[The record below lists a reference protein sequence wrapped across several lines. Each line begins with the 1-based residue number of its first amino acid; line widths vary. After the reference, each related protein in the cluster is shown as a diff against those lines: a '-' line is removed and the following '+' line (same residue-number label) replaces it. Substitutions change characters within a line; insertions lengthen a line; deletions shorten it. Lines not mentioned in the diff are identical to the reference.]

1 MENNNMN
8 EQQTNWQQAL
18 NEFSDQPQQPVSQ
31 AQPQQFAQQAQPQQY
46 AQQGQPQ
53 QYAQQAQP
61 QQYAQQAQPQQYA
74 QQGQPQQYAQQAQPQ
89 QYAQQAQPQQ
99 YAQQGQPQQYAQQ
112 AQPQQYAQQ
121 AQPQQYAQQ
130 GQPQQYAQPQFNQY
144 AQQGQPQQYAQQAQ
158 PQFNQQAQ
166 FAQADGQYMQQG
178 MPAYDAGS
186 FAVVPPKKK
195 NSALKIILIVLAAVI
210 VVGGIPLALYFA
222 GVFGKSGGG
231 YETIEKNYFAAA
243 EKKADEIFG
252 GAKNIKTG
260 IEQTF
265 TITASKDVLGINADV
280 APTVIKATSYAD
292 TSAEKGSGTA
302 SLGAG
307 SDEYL
312 TVKYWMSGD
321 KLYFTVPDLTD
332 KYMVMD
338 VKELASSMKDISSGK
353 SDISSI
359 LTLSDATE
367 EMPSSSS
374 GYEDILNNIDEE
386 TINKV
391 IDIISDAYFKNFTAT
406 ENKSDSLKVS
416 DGTVNCTSY
425 TIDFTAEN
433 IIAFCKDVLDAVE
446 KESKIMDVLS
456 QFGIDNASFQYLKTL
471 VDDATKG
478 ASEDELKS
486 VMATMIVYVKDNN
499 IIGRKITISGEIEIL
514 LVTYSD
520 NAQFDY
526 SLTATIS
533 GDTLYAGA
541 KGTVNGNNY
550 TGTGSVTFNGEAA
563 ITADYSFD
571 ATNGNGTY
579 NLKVTTDDN
588 ESFEVRLNVAM
599 DGNNGTFDIAV
610 ASNGTEV
617 LSIKADSKEI
627 AYVDEA
633 LPEVN
638 DSNTVDINDS
648 AALEQFSTE
657 ISANIPQLITKIQNV
672 KTPDIVCY
680 AFSEMI
686 AAGGSF

>member
-31 AQPQQFAQQAQPQQY
+31 AQPQQFAQQ
-46 AQQGQPQ
+46 GQPQ
-53 QYAQQAQP
+53 QYTQQAQP
-61 QQYAQQAQPQQYA
+61 QFNQYTQQAQPQFNQYAQQAQPQQYA
-74 QQGQPQQYAQQAQPQ
+74 QQGQPQ
-89 QYAQQAQPQQ
+89 
-99 YAQQGQPQQYAQQ
+99 
-112 AQPQQYAQQ
+112 
-121 AQPQQYAQQ
+121 
-130 GQPQQYAQPQFNQY
+130 FNQY
-144 AQQGQPQQYAQQAQ
+144 AQQGHPQQYA
-158 PQFNQQAQ
+158 QQAQ
-166 FAQADGQYMQQG
+166 FAQADGQFTQQVQPG

-195 NSALKIILIVLAAVI
+195 NSALTIILIVLAAVI

-265 TITASKDVLGINADV
+265 TISASKDVLGINADV

-292 TSAEKGSGTA
+292 ASAEKGSGTA
-302 SLGAG
+302 SLSAG

-321 KLYFTVPDLTD
+321 KLYFTVPDLTE
-332 KYMVMD
+332 KYIVMD

-353 SDISSI
+353 SDISNI

-374 GYEDILNNIDEE
+374 GYEDILKNIDEE

-425 TIDFTAEN
+425 TIDFTAEKVV
-433 IIAFCKDVLDAVE
+433 AFCKDVLDAVE
-446 KESKIMDVLS
+446 KESKIMDILS
-456 QFGIDNASFQYLKTL
+456 QLGINNASFQYLKTL
-471 VDDATKG
+471 VDDATKD

-520 NAQFDY
+520 NTQFDY
-526 SLTATIS
+526 SLTASIS

-550 TGTGSVTFNGEAA
+550 TGTGSVTFNGETA

-610 ASNGTEV
+610 ASNGAEV
-617 LSIKADSKEI
+617 ISIKADSKEI

-633 LPEVN
+633 IPEVN

-680 AFSEMI
+680 AFSEII

>member
-8 EQQTNWQQAL
+8 EQQPNWQQAL
-18 NEFSDQPQQPVSQ
+18 NEFSDQPQQPQ
-31 AQPQQFAQQAQPQQY
+31 QPQQFAQQDQPQFNQY

-53 QYAQQAQP
+53 FNQQAQPQFNQQAQP
-61 QQYAQQAQPQQYA
+61 QQYAQQAQPQFN
-74 QQGQPQQYAQQAQPQ
+74 QQGQPQL
-89 QYAQQAQPQQ
+89 
-99 YAQQGQPQQYAQQ
+99 
-112 AQPQQYAQQ
+112 
-121 AQPQQYAQQ
+121 
-130 GQPQQYAQPQFNQY
+130 NQY
-144 AQQGQPQQYAQQAQ
+144 A
-158 PQFNQQAQ
+158 QQAQ

-186 FAVVPPKKK
+186 FAVIPPKKK
-195 NSALKIILIVLAAVI
+195 SSALKIILIVLAAVI

-231 YETIEKNYFAAA
+231 YETLEKNYFAAA

-265 TITASKDVLGINADV
+265 TISASKDVLGINADV

-302 SLGAG
+302 SFGAG

-321 KLYFTVPDLTD
+321 KLYFTVPDLTE
-332 KYMVMD
+332 KYIVMD
-338 VKELASSMKDISSGK
+338 VEELASSMKDVSSGK
-353 SDISSI
+353 SDFGNI

-374 GYEDILNNIDEE
+374 GYEDILKSIDEE
-386 TINKV
+386 TINKA
-391 IDIISDAYFKNFTAT
+391 IEIITDAYFKNFTAT

-416 DGTVNCTSY
+416 DGTVNCMSY

-433 IIAFCKDVLDAVE
+433 VVAFCKDVLDAVE

-456 QFGIDNASFQYLKTL
+456 QLGIDNASFQYIKTL
-471 VDDATKG
+471 VGDAAKDAT
-478 ASEDELKS
+478 EEELKS

-520 NAQFDY
+520 NKQFDY
-526 SLTATIS
+526 SLTASIS

-550 TGTGSVTFNGEAA
+550 TGTGSVTINGEAA

-588 ESFEVRLNVAM
+588 KNFEVKLNVAM

-610 ASNGTEV
+610 ASNGAEM

-627 AYVDEA
+627 DYVDEA

>member
-8 EQQTNWQQAL
+8 EQQPNWHQAL
-18 NEFSDQPQQPVSQ
+18 NEFSDQPQQP
-31 AQPQQFAQQAQPQQY
+31 QQF
-46 AQQGQPQ
+46 
-53 QYAQQAQP
+53 AQQAQP

-74 QQGQPQQYAQQAQPQ
+74 QQVQPQQFAQQG
-89 QYAQQAQPQQ
+89 QPQQ

-112 AQPQQYAQQ
+112 GQPQFNQYAQQ
-121 AQPQQYAQQ
+121 AQPQQ
-130 GQPQQYAQPQFNQY
+130 F

-158 PQFNQQAQ
+158 
-166 FAQADGQYMQQG
+166 FAQADGQFTQQVQPG

-195 NSALKIILIVLAAVI
+195 NSALMIILIVLAAVI

-265 TITASKDVLGINADV
+265 TISASKDVLGINADV

-292 TSAEKGSGTA
+292 ASAEKGSGTA
-302 SLGAG
+302 SLSAG

-321 KLYFTVPDLTD
+321 KLYFTVPDLTE
-332 KYMVMD
+332 KYIVMD

-353 SDISSI
+353 SDIGNI
-359 LTLSDATE
+359 LTLSDATD

-374 GYEDILNNIDEE
+374 GYEDILKNIDEE

-425 TIDFTAEN
+425 TIDFTAEKVV
-433 IIAFCKDVLDAVE
+433 AFCKDVLDAVE
-446 KESKIMDVLS
+446 KESKIMDILS
-456 QFGIDNASFQYLKTL
+456 QLGINNASFQYLKTL
-471 VDDATKG
+471 VDDATKD

-520 NAQFDY
+520 NTQFDY
-526 SLTATIS
+526 SLTASIS

-550 TGTGSVTFNGEAA
+550 TGTGSVTFNGETA

-610 ASNGTEV
+610 ASNGAEV
-617 LSIKADSKEI
+617 LSIKAESKEI
-627 AYVDEA
+627 AYADEA
-633 LPEVN
+633 IPEVN

-680 AFSEMI
+680 AFSEII

>member
-31 AQPQQFAQQAQPQQY
+31 AQPQQY
-46 AQQGQPQ
+46 TQQGQPQ
-53 QYAQQAQP
+53 QYTQQ
-61 QQYAQQAQPQQYA
+61 
-74 QQGQPQQYAQQAQPQ
+74 
-89 QYAQQAQPQQ
+89 
-99 YAQQGQPQQYAQQ
+99 
-112 AQPQQYAQQ
+112 
-121 AQPQQYAQQ
+121 
-130 GQPQQYAQPQFNQY
+130 AQPQFNQY
-144 AQQGQPQQYAQQAQ
+144 AQQGQPQQYAQQGQ
-158 PQFNQQAQ
+158 PQFNQYAQQAQPQQYTQQAQPQQFAQQGQPQFNQYAQQGQPPQYTQQAQ
-166 FAQADGQYMQQG
+166 FAQADGQFTQQVQPG

-195 NSALKIILIVLAAVI
+195 NSALMIILIVLAAVI

-265 TITASKDVLGINADV
+265 TISASKDVLGINADV

-292 TSAEKGSGTA
+292 ASAEKGSGTA
-302 SLGAG
+302 SLSAG

-321 KLYFTVPDLTD
+321 KLYFTVPDLTE
-332 KYMVMD
+332 KYIVMD

-353 SDISSI
+353 SDIGNI
-359 LTLSDATE
+359 LTLSDATD

-374 GYEDILNNIDEE
+374 EYEDILKNIDEE

-416 DGTVNCTSY
+416 DSTVNCTSY
-425 TIDFTAEN
+425 TIDFTAEKVV
-433 IIAFCKDVLDAVE
+433 AFCKDVLDAVE
-446 KESKIMDVLS
+446 KESKIMDILS
-456 QFGIDNASFQYLKTL
+456 QLGIDNASFQYLKTL
-471 VDDATKG
+471 VDDATKD
-478 ASEDELKS
+478 APEDELKS

-520 NAQFDY
+520 NTQFDY
-526 SLTATIS
+526 SLTASIS

-550 TGTGSVTFNGEAA
+550 TGTGSVTFNGETA
-563 ITADYSFD
+563 IAADYSFD

-610 ASNGTEV
+610 ASNGAEV
-617 LSIKADSKEI
+617 LSIKAESKEI

-633 LPEVN
+633 IPEVN

-680 AFSEMI
+680 AFSEII

>member
-31 AQPQQFAQQAQPQQY
+31 AQPQQFAQQGQPQQYTQQAQPQQYAQQAQPQQFAQQGQPQQY

-53 QYAQQAQP
+53 QYAQQ
-61 QQYAQQAQPQQYA
+61 
-74 QQGQPQQYAQQAQPQ
+74 G
-89 QYAQQAQPQQ
+89 
-99 YAQQGQPQQYAQQ
+99 
-112 AQPQQYAQQ
+112 
-121 AQPQQYAQQ
+121 
-130 GQPQQYAQPQFNQY
+130 QPQFNQY
-144 AQQGQPQQYAQQAQ
+144 AQQGHPQQYA
-158 PQFNQQAQ
+158 QQAQ
-166 FAQADGQYMQQG
+166 FAQADGQFTQQVQPG

-195 NSALKIILIVLAAVI
+195 NSALTIILIVLAAVI

-265 TITASKDVLGINADV
+265 TISASKDVLGINADV

-292 TSAEKGSGTA
+292 ASAEKGSGTA
-302 SLGAG
+302 SLSAG

-321 KLYFTVPDLTD
+321 KLYFTVPDLTE
-332 KYMVMD
+332 KYIVMD

-353 SDISSI
+353 SDISNI

-374 GYEDILNNIDEE
+374 GYEDILKNIDEE

-425 TIDFTAEN
+425 TIDFTAEKVV
-433 IIAFCKDVLDAVE
+433 AFCKDVLDAVE
-446 KESKIMDVLS
+446 KESKIMDILS
-456 QFGIDNASFQYLKTL
+456 QLGINNASFQYLKTL
-471 VDDATKG
+471 VDDATKD

-520 NAQFDY
+520 NTQFDY
-526 SLTATIS
+526 SLTASIS

-550 TGTGSVTFNGEAA
+550 TGTGSVTFNGETA

-610 ASNGTEV
+610 ASNGAEV
-617 LSIKADSKEI
+617 ISIKADSKEI

-633 LPEVN
+633 IPEVN

-680 AFSEMI
+680 AFSEII

>member
-53 QYAQQAQP
+53 QFAQQG
-61 QQYAQQAQPQQYA
+61 QPQQYA
-74 QQGQPQQYAQQAQPQ
+74 QQGQPQQFAQQ
-89 QYAQQAQPQQ
+89 
-99 YAQQGQPQQYAQQ
+99 
-112 AQPQQYAQQ
+112 
-121 AQPQQYAQQ
+121 
-130 GQPQQYAQPQFNQY
+130 AQPQFNQY
-144 AQQGQPQQYAQQAQ
+144 AQQGQPQQFAQQAQ
-158 PQFNQQAQ
+158 PQFNQYAQQGQPQQFAQQAQ

-186 FAVVPPKKK
+186 FAVVPPKK

-265 TITASKDVLGINADV
+265 TISASKDVLGINADV

-292 TSAEKGSGTA
+292 ASAEKGSGTA
-302 SLGAG
+302 SLSAG

-321 KLYFTVPDLTD
+321 KLYFTVPDLTE
-332 KYMVMD
+332 KYIVMD

-353 SDISSI
+353 SDIGNI

-374 GYEDILNNIDEE
+374 GYEDILKNIDEE

-425 TIDFTAEN
+425 TIDFTAEKVV
-433 IIAFCKDVLDAVE
+433 AFCKDVLDAVE
-446 KESKIMDVLS
+446 KESKIMDILS
-456 QFGIDNASFQYLKTL
+456 QLGINNASFQYLKTL
-471 VDDATKG
+471 VDDATKD

-520 NAQFDY
+520 NTQFDY
-526 SLTATIS
+526 SLTASIS

-588 ESFEVRLNVAM
+588 ESFEVKLNVAM
-599 DGNNGTFDIAV
+599 DGNNGTFDITI
-610 ASNGTEV
+610 ASNGAEM

-633 LPEVN
+633 IPEVN

-680 AFSEMI
+680 AFSEII

>member
-18 NEFSDQPQQPVSQ
+18 NEFSDQPQQP
-31 AQPQQFAQQAQPQQY
+31 QQYAQQAQPQFN
-46 AQQGQPQ
+46 
-53 QYAQQAQP
+53 QQAQP
-61 QQYAQQAQPQQYA
+61 QQYAQQAQPQQFA
-74 QQGQPQQYAQQAQPQ
+74 QQG
-89 QYAQQAQPQQ
+89 
-99 YAQQGQPQQYAQQ
+99 
-112 AQPQQYAQQ
+112 
-121 AQPQQYAQQ
+121 
-130 GQPQQYAQPQFNQY
+130 QPQFNQY
-144 AQQGQPQQYAQQAQ
+144 AQQGQPQFNQYAQQGQPQFNQYAQQAQ
-158 PQFNQQAQ
+158 SQFNQQAQ

-195 NSALKIILIVLAAVI
+195 SSALKIILIVLAAVI

-231 YETIEKNYFAAA
+231 YETLEKNYFAAA

-265 TITASKDVLGINADV
+265 TVSVSKDVLGINADV

-292 TSAEKGSGTA
+292 ASAEKGLGTA
-302 SLGAG
+302 SLVAG

-321 KLYFTVPDLTD
+321 KLYFTVPDLTE
-332 KYMVMD
+332 KYIVMD
-338 VKELASSMKDISSGK
+338 VNELASSMKDISSGK
-353 SDISSI
+353 SDIGNI
-359 LTLSDATE
+359 LTLSDATD

-374 GYEDILNNIDEE
+374 GYEDILKNIDEE
-386 TINKV
+386 TINKA
-391 IDIISDAYFKNFTAT
+391 IEIITDAYFKNFTAT

-456 QFGIDNASFQYLKTL
+456 QLGINNASFQYLKTL
-471 VDDATKG
+471 VDDATKD
-478 ASEDELKS
+478 ATEDELKS
-486 VMATMIVYVKDNN
+486 VMATMIVYAKDNN

-526 SLTATIS
+526 SLTASIS

-588 ESFEVRLNVAM
+588 ESFEVKLNVAM

-633 LPEVN
+633 LPKVN

-680 AFSEMI
+680 AFAEMI

>member
-18 NEFSDQPQQPVSQ
+18 NEFSDQPQQP
-31 AQPQQFAQQAQPQQY
+31 QQF
-46 AQQGQPQ
+46 
-53 QYAQQAQP
+53 AQQAQP
-61 QQYAQQAQPQQYA
+61 QQYAQQAQPQFN
-74 QQGQPQQYAQQAQPQ
+74 QQAQPQ
-89 QYAQQAQPQQ
+89 QYAQQAQPQFN
-99 YAQQGQPQQYAQQ
+99 
-112 AQPQQYAQQ
+112 QQ

-130 GQPQQYAQPQFNQY
+130 GQPQFNQYAQQAQPQFNQQ
-144 AQQGQPQQYAQQAQ
+144 AQPQQYAQQGQ

-195 NSALKIILIVLAAVI
+195 SSALKIILIVLAAVI

-231 YETIEKNYFAAA
+231 YETLEKNYFAAA

-252 GAKNIKTG
+252 GAKNLKTG

-265 TITASKDVLGINADV
+265 TISASKDVLGINADV

-321 KLYFTVPDLTD
+321 KLYFTVPDLTE
-332 KYMVMD
+332 KYIVMD
-338 VKELASSMKDISSGK
+338 VNELASSMKDISSGK
-353 SDISSI
+353 SDIGNI

-374 GYEDILNNIDEE
+374 GYEDILKNIDEE
-386 TINKV
+386 TINKA
-391 IDIISDAYFKNFTAT
+391 IEIITDAYFKNFTAT

-471 VDDATKG
+471 VDDATKD
-478 ASEDELKS
+478 ATEDELKS
-486 VMATMIVYVKDNN
+486 VMATMIVYAKDNN

-526 SLTATIS
+526 SLTASIS

-550 TGTGSVTFNGEAA
+550 TGTGSVTFNGETAV
-563 ITADYSFD
+563 TADYSFD

-588 ESFEVRLNVAM
+588 ENFEVKVNVAM

>member
-18 NEFSDQPQQPVSQ
+18 NEFSDQPQQP
-31 AQPQQFAQQAQPQQY
+31 QQYAQQAQPQFN
-46 AQQGQPQ
+46 
-53 QYAQQAQP
+53 QQAQP
-61 QQYAQQAQPQQYA
+61 QQYAQQAQPQQFA
-74 QQGQPQQYAQQAQPQ
+74 QQG
-89 QYAQQAQPQQ
+89 
-99 YAQQGQPQQYAQQ
+99 
-112 AQPQQYAQQ
+112 
-121 AQPQQYAQQ
+121 
-130 GQPQQYAQPQFNQY
+130 QPQFNQY
-144 AQQGQPQQYAQQAQ
+144 AQQGQPQFNQYAQQGQPQFNQYAQQAQ
-158 PQFNQQAQ
+158 SQFNQQAQ

-195 NSALKIILIVLAAVI
+195 SSALKIILIVLAAVI

-231 YETIEKNYFAAA
+231 YETLEKNYFAAA

-265 TITASKDVLGINADV
+265 TISASKDVLGINADV

-321 KLYFTVPDLTD
+321 KLYFTVPDLTE
-332 KYMVMD
+332 KYIVMD
-338 VKELASSMKDISSGK
+338 VNELASSMKDISSGR
-353 SDISSI
+353 SDIGNI

-374 GYEDILNNIDEE
+374 GYEDILKSIDEE
-386 TINKV
+386 TINKA
-391 IDIISDAYFKNFTAT
+391 IEIITDAYFKNFTAT

-416 DGTVNCTSY
+416 DSTVNCTSY

-456 QFGIDNASFQYLKTL
+456 QLGIDNASFQYLKTL
-471 VDDATKG
+471 VDDATKD
-478 ASEDELKS
+478 APEDELKS
-486 VMATMIVYVKDNN
+486 VMATMIVYAKDNN

-526 SLTATIS
+526 SLTASIS

-588 ESFEVRLNVAM
+588 ESFEVKLNVAM

-610 ASNGTEV
+610 ASNGVEM

>member
-8 EQQTNWQQAL
+8 EQQPNWQQAL
-18 NEFSDQPQQPVSQ
+18 NEFSDQPQQPQQFAQQGQPQFNQYAQQAQPQFNQYAQQGQPQFNQYAQQ

-46 AQQGQPQ
+46 AQQAQPQQFAQQAQPQQYTQQAQPQQFAQQGQPQ
-53 QYAQQAQP
+53 FNQYAQQAQP
-61 QQYAQQAQPQQYA
+61 QQYAQQAQ
-74 QQGQPQQYAQQAQPQ
+74 
-89 QYAQQAQPQQ
+89 
-99 YAQQGQPQQYAQQ
+99 
-112 AQPQQYAQQ
+112 
-121 AQPQQYAQQ
+121 
-130 GQPQQYAQPQFNQY
+130 
-144 AQQGQPQQYAQQAQ
+144 
-158 PQFNQQAQ
+158 
-166 FAQADGQYMQQG
+166 FAQADGQFTQQVQPG

-195 NSALKIILIVLAAVI
+195 NSALMIILIVLAAVI

-265 TITASKDVLGINADV
+265 TISASKDVLGINADV

-292 TSAEKGSGTA
+292 ASAEKGSGTA
-302 SLGAG
+302 SLSAG

-321 KLYFTVPDLTD
+321 KLYFTVPDLTE
-332 KYMVMD
+332 KYIVMD

-353 SDISSI
+353 SDIGNI

-374 GYEDILNNIDEE
+374 GYEDILKNIDEE

-416 DGTVNCTSY
+416 DSTVNCTSY
-425 TIDFTAEN
+425 TIDFTAEKVV
-433 IIAFCKDVLDAVE
+433 AFCKDVLDAVE
-446 KESKIMDVLS
+446 KESKIMDILS
-456 QFGIDNASFQYLKTL
+456 QLGINNASFQYLKTL
-471 VDDATKG
+471 VDDATKD

-520 NAQFDY
+520 NTQFDY
-526 SLTATIS
+526 SLTASIS

-550 TGTGSVTFNGEAA
+550 TGTGSVTFNGETA

-610 ASNGTEV
+610 ASNGAEV
-617 LSIKADSKEI
+617 ISIKADSKEI
-627 AYVDEA
+627 AYADEA
-633 LPEVN
+633 IPEVN

-680 AFSEMI
+680 AFSEII

>member
-8 EQQTNWQQAL
+8 EQQPNWQQAL

-31 AQPQQFAQQAQPQQY
+31 A
-46 AQQGQPQ
+46 QPQ

-74 QQGQPQQYAQQAQPQ
+74 QQSQPQFN
-89 QYAQQAQPQQ
+89 
-99 YAQQGQPQQYAQQ
+99 QQGQPQFNQQ
-112 AQPQQYAQQ
+112 
-121 AQPQQYAQQ
+121 
-130 GQPQQYAQPQFNQY
+130 AQPQFNQQ
-144 AQQGQPQQYAQQAQ
+144 AQPQFNQQGQPQFNQQGQPQFNQQAQ

-195 NSALKIILIVLAAVI
+195 SSALKIILIVLAAVI

-231 YETIEKNYFAAA
+231 YETLEKNYFAAA

-265 TITASKDVLGINADV
+265 TVSASKDVLGINADV

-292 TSAEKGSGTA
+292 ASAEKGSGTA
-302 SLGAG
+302 SLVAG

-321 KLYFTVPDLTD
+321 KLYFTVPDLTE
-332 KYMVMD
+332 KYIVMD
-338 VKELASSMKDISSGK
+338 VKELASSMKDISSGR
-353 SDISSI
+353 SDIGNI

-374 GYEDILNNIDEE
+374 GYEDILKNIDEE
-386 TINKV
+386 TINKA
-391 IDIISDAYFKNFTAT
+391 IEIITDAYFKNFTAT

-456 QFGIDNASFQYLKTL
+456 QLGIDNASFQYLKTL
-471 VDDATKG
+471 VDDATKD
-478 ASEDELKS
+478 APEDELKS
-486 VMATMIVYVKDNN
+486 VMATMIVYAKDNN

-526 SLTATIS
+526 SLTASIS

-550 TGTGSVTFNGEAA
+550 TGTGSVTFNGETA

-588 ESFEVRLNVAM
+588 ESFEVKLNVAM

-610 ASNGTEV
+610 ASNGVEM

>member
-18 NEFSDQPQQPVSQ
+18 NEFSDQPQQP
-31 AQPQQFAQQAQPQQY
+31 QQYAQQAQPQFN
-46 AQQGQPQ
+46 
-53 QYAQQAQP
+53 QQAQP
-61 QQYAQQAQPQQYA
+61 QQYAQQAQPQQFA
-74 QQGQPQQYAQQAQPQ
+74 QQG
-89 QYAQQAQPQQ
+89 
-99 YAQQGQPQQYAQQ
+99 
-112 AQPQQYAQQ
+112 
-121 AQPQQYAQQ
+121 
-130 GQPQQYAQPQFNQY
+130 QPQFNQY
-144 AQQGQPQQYAQQAQ
+144 AQQGQPQFNQYAQQAQ
-158 PQFNQQAQ
+158 SQFNQQAQ

-195 NSALKIILIVLAAVI
+195 SSALKIILIVLAAVI

-231 YETIEKNYFAAA
+231 YETLEKNYFAAA

-265 TITASKDVLGINADV
+265 TISASKDVLGINADV

-307 SDEYL
+307 SDENL

-321 KLYFTVPDLTD
+321 KLYFTVPDLTE
-332 KYMVMD
+332 KYIVMD
-338 VKELASSMKDISSGK
+338 VNELASSMKDISSGR
-353 SDISSI
+353 SDIGNI

-374 GYEDILNNIDEE
+374 GYEDILKSIDEE
-386 TINKV
+386 TINKA
-391 IDIISDAYFKNFTAT
+391 IEIITDAYFKNFTAT

-416 DGTVNCTSY
+416 DSTVNCTSY

-456 QFGIDNASFQYLKTL
+456 QLGIDNASFQYLKTL
-471 VDDATKG
+471 VDDATKD
-478 ASEDELKS
+478 APEDELKS
-486 VMATMIVYVKDNN
+486 VMATMIVYAKDNN

-526 SLTATIS
+526 SLTASIS

-588 ESFEVRLNVAM
+588 ESFEVKLNVAM

-633 LPEVN
+633 LPKVN

-680 AFSEMI
+680 AFAEMI

>member
-18 NEFSDQPQQPVSQ
+18 NEFSNQPLQPQQYAQQAQPQFNQQ

-46 AQQGQPQ
+46 AQQ
-53 QYAQQAQP
+53 
-61 QQYAQQAQPQQYA
+61 
-74 QQGQPQQYAQQAQPQ
+74 
-89 QYAQQAQPQQ
+89 
-99 YAQQGQPQQYAQQ
+99 
-112 AQPQQYAQQ
+112 
-121 AQPQQYAQQ
+121 
-130 GQPQQYAQPQFNQY
+130 AQPQFN
-144 AQQGQPQQYAQQAQ
+144 QQAQ

-195 NSALKIILIVLAAVI
+195 SSALKIILIVLAAVI

-231 YETIEKNYFAAA
+231 YETLEKNYFAAA

-252 GAKNIKTG
+252 GAKNLKTG

-265 TITASKDVLGINADV
+265 TISASKDVLGINADV

-321 KLYFTVPDLTD
+321 KLYFTVPDLTE
-332 KYMVMD
+332 KYIVMD

-353 SDISSI
+353 SDIGNI
-359 LTLSDATE
+359 LTLSDATD

-374 GYEDILNNIDEE
+374 GYEDILKSIDEE
-386 TINKV
+386 TINKA
-391 IDIISDAYFKNFTAT
+391 IEIITDAYFKNFTAT

-471 VDDATKG
+471 VDDATKD
-478 ASEDELKS
+478 ATEDELKS
-486 VMATMIVYVKDNN
+486 VMATMVVYAKDNN

-520 NAQFDY
+520 NTQFDY
-526 SLTATIS
+526 SLTASIS

-571 ATNGNGTY
+571 ATNGNGIKVVDAY

-588 ESFEVRLNVAM
+588 ESFEVKLNVAM

-610 ASNGTEV
+610 ASNGAEM

-680 AFSEMI
+680 AFAEMI

>member
-31 AQPQQFAQQAQPQQY
+31 AQPQQFAQQAQPQQFAQQGQPQQYTQQGQPQQFAQQAQPQQYTQQAQPQQFAQQGQPQQY

-53 QYAQQAQP
+53 FNQYAQQAQP
-61 QQYAQQAQPQQYA
+61 QQYAQQAQ
-74 QQGQPQQYAQQAQPQ
+74 
-89 QYAQQAQPQQ
+89 
-99 YAQQGQPQQYAQQ
+99 
-112 AQPQQYAQQ
+112 
-121 AQPQQYAQQ
+121 
-130 GQPQQYAQPQFNQY
+130 
-144 AQQGQPQQYAQQAQ
+144 
-158 PQFNQQAQ
+158 
-166 FAQADGQYMQQG
+166 FAQADGQFTQQVQPG

-195 NSALKIILIVLAAVI
+195 NSALMIILIVLAAVI

-265 TITASKDVLGINADV
+265 TISASKDVLGINADV

-292 TSAEKGSGTA
+292 ASAEKGSGTA
-302 SLGAG
+302 SLSAG

-321 KLYFTVPDLTD
+321 KLYFTVPDLTE
-332 KYMVMD
+332 KYIVMD

-353 SDISSI
+353 SDIGNI
-359 LTLSDATE
+359 LTLSDATD

-374 GYEDILNNIDEE
+374 EYEDILKNIDEE

-416 DGTVNCTSY
+416 DSTVNCTSY
-425 TIDFTAEN
+425 TIDFTAEKVV
-433 IIAFCKDVLDAVE
+433 AFCKDVLDAVE
-446 KESKIMDVLS
+446 KESKIMDILS
-456 QFGIDNASFQYLKTL
+456 QLGINNASFQYLKTL
-471 VDDATKG
+471 VDDATKD

-520 NAQFDY
+520 NTQFDY
-526 SLTATIS
+526 SLTASIS

-550 TGTGSVTFNGEAA
+550 TGTGSVTFNGETA

-588 ESFEVRLNVAM
+588 ESFEVRLNIAM

-610 ASNGTEV
+610 ASNGADV
-617 LSIKADSKEI
+617 LSIKAESKEI

-633 LPEVN
+633 IPEVN

-680 AFSEMI
+680 AFSEII

>member
-8 EQQTNWQQAL
+8 EQQPNWQQAL
-18 NEFSDQPQQPVSQ
+18 NEFSDQPQQP
-31 AQPQQFAQQAQPQQY
+31 QQFAQQDQPQFN
-46 AQQGQPQ
+46 QQ
-53 QYAQQAQP
+53 
-61 QQYAQQAQPQQYA
+61 
-74 QQGQPQQYAQQAQPQ
+74 
-89 QYAQQAQPQQ
+89 
-99 YAQQGQPQQYAQQ
+99 
-112 AQPQQYAQQ
+112 
-121 AQPQQYAQQ
+121 
-130 GQPQQYAQPQFNQY
+130 AQPQFNQQ
-144 AQQGQPQQYAQQAQ
+144 AQPQFNQQAQ

-166 FAQADGQYMQQG
+166 FAQDDGQYVQQG

-195 NSALKIILIVLAAVI
+195 SSALKIILIVLAAVI

-231 YETIEKNYFAAA
+231 YETLEKNYFAAA

-265 TITASKDVLGINADV
+265 TISASKDVLGINADV

-321 KLYFTVPDLTD
+321 KLYFTVPDLTE
-332 KYMVMD
+332 KYIVMD

-456 QFGIDNASFQYLKTL
+456 QFGINNASFQYLKTL
-471 VDDATKG
+471 VDDATKD
-478 ASEDELKS
+478 ATEDELKS
-486 VMATMIVYVKDNN
+486 VMATMIVYANDNN
-499 IIGRKITISGEIEIL
+499 IIGRKITIPGEIGIEIL

-520 NAQFDY
+520 NTQFDY
-526 SLTATIS
+526 SLTASIS

-579 NLKVTTDDN
+579 NLKVTIDDN
-588 ESFEVRLNVAM
+588 ESFEVKLNVAM

-610 ASNGTEV
+610 ASNGTEM

-680 AFSEMI
+680 AFSKMI

>member
-8 EQQTNWQQAL
+8 EQQPNWQQAL
-18 NEFSDQPQQPVSQ
+18 NEFSDQPQ
-31 AQPQQFAQQAQPQQY
+31 QPQQFAQQAQPQQY
-46 AQQGQPQ
+46 AQQ
-53 QYAQQAQP
+53 
-61 QQYAQQAQPQQYA
+61 
-74 QQGQPQQYAQQAQPQ
+74 
-89 QYAQQAQPQQ
+89 
-99 YAQQGQPQQYAQQ
+99 
-112 AQPQQYAQQ
+112 
-121 AQPQQYAQQ
+121 
-130 GQPQQYAQPQFNQY
+130 AQPQFNQY
-144 AQQGQPQQYAQQAQ
+144 AQQGQFAQADGQYMQQGMPQFNQQAQPQQFAQQGQPQFNQYAQQAQ
-158 PQFNQQAQ
+158 PQFNQQAQSQFNQQAQ

-195 NSALKIILIVLAAVI
+195 SSALKIILIVLAAVI

-231 YETIEKNYFAAA
+231 YETLEKNYFAAA

-260 IEQTF
+260 VEQTF
-265 TITASKDVLGINADV
+265 TISASKDVLGINADV

-321 KLYFTVPDLTD
+321 KLYFTVPDLTE
-332 KYMVMD
+332 KYIVMD
-338 VKELASSMKDISSGK
+338 VNELASSMKDISSGK
-353 SDISSI
+353 SDIGNI

-374 GYEDILNNIDEE
+374 GYEDILKNIDEE
-386 TINKV
+386 TINKA
-391 IDIISDAYFKNFTAT
+391 IEIITDAYFKNFTAT

-456 QFGIDNASFQYLKTL
+456 QLGIDNASFQYLKTL
-471 VDDATKG
+471 VDDATKD
-478 ASEDELKS
+478 ATEDELKS
-486 VMATMIVYVKDNN
+486 VMATMIVYAKDNN

-526 SLTATIS
+526 SLTASIS

-550 TGTGSVTFNGEAA
+550 TGTGSVTFNGETA

-588 ESFEVRLNVAM
+588 ESFEVKVNVAM

>member
-8 EQQTNWQQAL
+8 EQQPNWQQAL

-31 AQPQQFAQQAQPQQY
+31 A
-46 AQQGQPQ
+46 QPQ

-74 QQGQPQQYAQQAQPQ
+74 QQSQPQFN
-89 QYAQQAQPQQ
+89 
-99 YAQQGQPQQYAQQ
+99 QQGQPQFNQQ
-112 AQPQQYAQQ
+112 
-121 AQPQQYAQQ
+121 
-130 GQPQQYAQPQFNQY
+130 AQPQFNQQ
-144 AQQGQPQQYAQQAQ
+144 AQPQFNQQGQPQFNQQGQPQFNQQAQ

-195 NSALKIILIVLAAVI
+195 SSALKIILIVLAAVI

-231 YETIEKNYFAAA
+231 YETLEKNYFAAA

-265 TITASKDVLGINADV
+265 TVSASKDVLGINADV

-292 TSAEKGSGTA
+292 ASAEKGSGTA
-302 SLGAG
+302 SLVAG

-321 KLYFTVPDLTD
+321 KLYFTVPDLTE
-332 KYMVMD
+332 KYIVMD
-338 VKELASSMKDISSGK
+338 VKELASSMKDISSGR
-353 SDISSI
+353 SDIGNI

-367 EMPSSSS
+367 EMPSSSL
-374 GYEDILNNIDEE
+374 GYEDILKNIDEE
-386 TINKV
+386 TINKA
-391 IDIISDAYFKNFTAT
+391 IEIITDAYFKNFTAT

-456 QFGIDNASFQYLKTL
+456 QLGIDNASFQYLKTL
-471 VDDATKG
+471 VDDATKD
-478 ASEDELKS
+478 APEDELKS
-486 VMATMIVYVKDNN
+486 VMATMIVYAKDNN

-526 SLTATIS
+526 SLTASIS

-550 TGTGSVTFNGEAA
+550 TGTGSVTFNGETA

-588 ESFEVRLNVAM
+588 ESFEVKLNVAM

-610 ASNGTEV
+610 ASNGVEM

>member
-8 EQQTNWQQAL
+8 EQQPNWQQAL
-18 NEFSDQPQQPVSQ
+18 NEFSDQPQQPQQFAQQGQPQFNQQ
-31 AQPQQFAQQAQPQQY
+31 AQPQQFAQQAQPQQF
-46 AQQGQPQ
+46 
-53 QYAQQAQP
+53 AQQAQP
-61 QQYAQQAQPQQYA
+61 QQFAQQGQPQFNQQAQPQQFAQQAQPQQF
-74 QQGQPQQYAQQAQPQ
+74 AQQA
-89 QYAQQAQPQQ
+89 
-99 YAQQGQPQQYAQQ
+99 
-112 AQPQQYAQQ
+112 
-121 AQPQQYAQQ
+121 
-130 GQPQQYAQPQFNQY
+130 
-144 AQQGQPQQYAQQAQ
+144 QPQQYAQQAQ

-195 NSALKIILIVLAAVI
+195 SSALKIILIVLAAVI

-231 YETIEKNYFAAA
+231 YETLEKNYFAAA

-265 TITASKDVLGINADV
+265 TISASKDVLGINADV

-302 SLGAG
+302 SLSAG

-321 KLYFTVPDLTD
+321 KLYFTVPDLTE
-332 KYMVMD
+332 KYIVMD
-338 VKELASSMKDISSGK
+338 VNELASSMKDISSGK
-353 SDISSI
+353 SDIGNI
-359 LTLSDATE
+359 LTLSDATD

-374 GYEDILNNIDEE
+374 GYEDILKSIDEE
-386 TINKV
+386 TINKA
-391 IDIISDAYFKNFTAT
+391 IEIITDAYFKNFTAT

-416 DGTVNCTSY
+416 DSTVNCTSY

-456 QFGIDNASFQYLKTL
+456 QLGIDNASFQYLKTL
-471 VDDATKG
+471 VDDATKD
-478 ASEDELKS
+478 ATEDELKS
-486 VMATMIVYVKDNN
+486 VMATMIVYAKDNN

-526 SLTATIS
+526 SLTASIS

-550 TGTGSVTFNGEAA
+550 TGTGSVTFNGETA

-588 ESFEVRLNVAM
+588 ESFEVKLNVAM

-610 ASNGTEV
+610 ASNGVEM

>member
-61 QQYAQQAQPQQYA
+61 QQYAQQ
-74 QQGQPQQYAQQAQPQ
+74 GQPQQYAQQAQPQ
-89 QYAQQAQPQQ
+89 QYAQPQFN
-99 YAQQGQPQQYAQQ
+99 QQ
-112 AQPQQYAQQ
+112 
-121 AQPQQYAQQ
+121 
-130 GQPQQYAQPQFNQY
+130 AQPQFNQQ
-144 AQQGQPQQYAQQAQ
+144 AQPQFNQQAQPQFNQQAQ

-166 FAQADGQYMQQG
+166 FAQADGQFTQQVQPG

-265 TITASKDVLGINADV
+265 TITASKDVLGIDADV

-359 LTLSDATE
+359 LTLSDATD

-478 ASEDELKS
+478 ATEDELKS

-520 NAQFDY
+520 NTQFDY

-610 ASNGTEV
+610 ASNGTEM

>member
-1 MENNNMN
+1 MCIR
-8 EQQTNWQQAL
+8 
-18 NEFSDQPQQPVSQ
+18 DR
-31 AQPQQFAQQAQPQQY
+31 
-46 AQQGQPQ
+46 
-53 QYAQQAQP
+53 
-61 QQYAQQAQPQQYA
+61 
-74 QQGQPQQYAQQAQPQ
+74 
-89 QYAQQAQPQQ
+89 
-99 YAQQGQPQQYAQQ
+99 
-112 AQPQQYAQQ
+112 
-121 AQPQQYAQQ
+121 
-130 GQPQQYAQPQFNQY
+130 
-144 AQQGQPQQYAQQAQ
+144 
-158 PQFNQQAQ
+158 
-166 FAQADGQYMQQG
+166 
-178 MPAYDAGS
+178 
-186 FAVVPPKKK
+186 
-195 NSALKIILIVLAAVI
+195 
-210 VVGGIPLALYFA
+210 
-222 GVFGKSGGG
+222 
-231 YETIEKNYFAAA
+231 
-243 EKKADEIFG
+243 
-252 GAKNIKTG
+252 
-260 IEQTF
+260 
-265 TITASKDVLGINADV
+265 
-280 APTVIKATSYAD
+280 
-292 TSAEKGSGTA
+292 
-302 SLGAG
+302 
-307 SDEYL
+307 
-312 TVKYWMSGD
+312 
-321 KLYFTVPDLTD
+321 YFTVPDLTE
-332 KYMVMD
+332 KYIVMD

-353 SDISSI
+353 SDIGNI

-374 GYEDILNNIDEE
+374 GYEDILKNIDEE

-416 DGTVNCTSY
+416 DSTVNCTSY
-425 TIDFTAEN
+425 TIDFTAEKVV
-433 IIAFCKDVLDAVE
+433 AFCKDVLDAVE
-446 KESKIMDVLS
+446 KESKIMDILS
-456 QFGIDNASFQYLKTL
+456 QLGINNASFQYLKTL
-471 VDDATKG
+471 VDDATKD

-520 NAQFDY
+520 NTQFDY
-526 SLTATIS
+526 SLTASIS

-550 TGTGSVTFNGEAA
+550 TGTGSVTFNGETA

-610 ASNGTEV
+610 ASNGADV
-617 LSIKADSKEI
+617 LSIKAESKEI

-633 LPEVN
+633 IPEVN

-680 AFSEMI
+680 AFSEII

>member
-8 EQQTNWQQAL
+8 EQQPNWQQAL

-31 AQPQQFAQQAQPQQY
+31 A
-46 AQQGQPQ
+46 QPQ

-74 QQGQPQQYAQQAQPQ
+74 QQAQPQFNQQAQPQFNQQAQPQ
-89 QYAQQAQPQQ
+89 QYAQQAQPQFN
-99 YAQQGQPQQYAQQ
+99 QQ
-112 AQPQQYAQQ
+112 AQPQ
-121 AQPQQYAQQ
+121 
-130 GQPQQYAQPQFNQY
+130 FN
-144 AQQGQPQQYAQQAQ
+144 QQAQ

-195 NSALKIILIVLAAVI
+195 SSALKIILIVLAAVI

-231 YETIEKNYFAAA
+231 YETLEKNYFAAA

-265 TITASKDVLGINADV
+265 TISASKDVLGINADV

-321 KLYFTVPDLTD
+321 KLYFTVPDLTE
-332 KYMVMD
+332 KYIVMD
-338 VKELASSMKDISSGK
+338 VKELASSMKDISSGR
-353 SDISSI
+353 SDIGNI
-359 LTLSDATE
+359 LTLSDATD

-374 GYEDILNNIDEE
+374 GYEDILKNIDEE
-386 TINKV
+386 TINKA
-391 IDIISDAYFKNFTAT
+391 IEIITDAYFKNFTAT

-425 TIDFTAEN
+425 TIDFTAEKVV
-433 IIAFCKDVLDAVE
+433 AFCKDVLDAVE

-456 QFGIDNASFQYLKTL
+456 QLGINNASFQYLKTL
-471 VDDATKG
+471 VDDATKD
-478 ASEDELKS
+478 ATEDELKS
-486 VMATMIVYVKDNN
+486 VMATMIVYAKDNN

-526 SLTATIS
+526 SLTASIS

-588 ESFEVRLNVAM
+588 ESFEVKLNVAM

-610 ASNGTEV
+610 ASNGAEM

-638 DSNTVDINDS
+638 DSNTVDINNS

>member
-18 NEFSDQPQQPVSQ
+18 NEFSDQPQQP
-31 AQPQQFAQQAQPQQY
+31 QQYAQQAQPQFN
-46 AQQGQPQ
+46 
-53 QYAQQAQP
+53 QQAQP
-61 QQYAQQAQPQQYA
+61 QQYAQQAQPQQFA
-74 QQGQPQQYAQQAQPQ
+74 QQG
-89 QYAQQAQPQQ
+89 
-99 YAQQGQPQQYAQQ
+99 
-112 AQPQQYAQQ
+112 
-121 AQPQQYAQQ
+121 
-130 GQPQQYAQPQFNQY
+130 QPQFNQY
-144 AQQGQPQQYAQQAQ
+144 AQQGQPQFNQYAQQAQ
-158 PQFNQQAQ
+158 SQFNQQAQ

-195 NSALKIILIVLAAVI
+195 SSALKIILIVLAAVI

-231 YETIEKNYFAAA
+231 YETLEKNYFAAA

-265 TITASKDVLGINADV
+265 TVSVSKDVLGINADV

-292 TSAEKGSGTA
+292 ASAEKGSGTA
-302 SLGAG
+302 SLVAG

-321 KLYFTVPDLTD
+321 KLYFTVPDLTE
-332 KYMVMD
+332 KYIVMD
-338 VKELASSMKDISSGK
+338 VNELASSMKDISSGK
-353 SDISSI
+353 SDIGNI
-359 LTLSDATE
+359 LTLSDATD

-374 GYEDILNNIDEE
+374 GYEDILKNIDEE
-386 TINKV
+386 TINKA
-391 IDIISDAYFKNFTAT
+391 IEIITDAYFKNFTAT

-456 QFGIDNASFQYLKTL
+456 QLGINNASFQYLKTL
-471 VDDATKG
+471 VDDATKD
-478 ASEDELKS
+478 ATEDELKS
-486 VMATMIVYVKDNN
+486 VMATMIVYAKDNN

-526 SLTATIS
+526 SLTASIS

-588 ESFEVRLNVAM
+588 ESFEVKLNVAM

-633 LPEVN
+633 LPKAN

-680 AFSEMI
+680 AFAEMI

>member
-8 EQQTNWQQAL
+8 EQQPNWQQAL
-18 NEFSDQPQQPVSQ
+18 NEFSDQPQQPQQFAQQGQPQFNQYAQQAQPQFNQQ
-31 AQPQQFAQQAQPQQY
+31 AQPQQFAQQGQPQFNQYAQQAQPQFNQQAQPQQY
-46 AQQGQPQ
+46 AQQGQFAQADGQYMQQGMPQ
-53 QYAQQAQP
+53 FNQQAQP
-61 QQYAQQAQPQQYA
+61 QQYAQQAQPQ
-74 QQGQPQQYAQQAQPQ
+74 
-89 QYAQQAQPQQ
+89 
-99 YAQQGQPQQYAQQ
+99 
-112 AQPQQYAQQ
+112 
-121 AQPQQYAQQ
+121 
-130 GQPQQYAQPQFNQY
+130 FN
-144 AQQGQPQQYAQQAQ
+144 QQAQ

-195 NSALKIILIVLAAVI
+195 SSALKIILIVLAAVI

-231 YETIEKNYFAAA
+231 YETLEKNYFAAA

-265 TITASKDVLGINADV
+265 TISASKDVLGINADV

-321 KLYFTVPDLTD
+321 KLYFTVPDLTE
-332 KYMVMD
+332 KYIVMD
-338 VKELASSMKDISSGK
+338 VNELASSMKDISSGK
-353 SDISSI
+353 SDIGNI

-374 GYEDILNNIDEE
+374 GYEDILKNIDEE
-386 TINKV
+386 TINKA
-391 IDIISDAYFKNFTAT
+391 IEIITDAYFKNFTAT

-471 VDDATKG
+471 VDDATKD
-478 ASEDELKS
+478 ATEDELKS
-486 VMATMIVYVKDNN
+486 VMATMIVYAKDNN

-520 NAQFDY
+520 NTQFDY
-526 SLTATIS
+526 SLTASIS

-550 TGTGSVTFNGEAA
+550 TGTGSVTFNGETAV
-563 ITADYSFD
+563 TADYSFD

-588 ESFEVRLNVAM
+588 ESFEVKVNVAM

>member
-8 EQQTNWQQAL
+8 EQQPNWQQAL
-18 NEFSDQPQQPVSQ
+18 NEFSDQPQ
-31 AQPQQFAQQAQPQQY
+31 
-46 AQQGQPQ
+46 QPQ

-61 QQYAQQAQPQQYA
+61 QQYAQQAQPQFN
-74 QQGQPQQYAQQAQPQ
+74 QQAQPQ
-89 QYAQQAQPQQ
+89 QYAQQAQPQFNQQAQPQFNQ
-99 YAQQGQPQQYAQQ
+99 YAQQGQFAQADGQYMQQGMPQFN
-112 AQPQQYAQQ
+112 QQ

-130 GQPQQYAQPQFNQY
+130 GQPQFN
-144 AQQGQPQQYAQQAQ
+144 QQAQ
-158 PQFNQQAQ
+158 SQFNQQAQ

-195 NSALKIILIVLAAVI
+195 SSALKIILIVLAAVI

-231 YETIEKNYFAAA
+231 YETLEKNYFAAA

-252 GAKNIKTG
+252 GAKNLKTG

-265 TITASKDVLGINADV
+265 TISASKDVLGINADV

-292 TSAEKGSGTA
+292 TSAEKGSGMA

-321 KLYFTVPDLTD
+321 KLYFTVPDLTE
-332 KYMVMD
+332 KYIVMD
-338 VKELASSMKDISSGK
+338 VNELASSMKDISSGK
-353 SDISSI
+353 SDIGNI

-374 GYEDILNNIDEE
+374 GYEDILKNIDEE
-386 TINKV
+386 TINKA
-391 IDIISDAYFKNFTAT
+391 IEIITDAYFKNFTAT

-471 VDDATKG
+471 VDDATKD
-478 ASEDELKS
+478 ATEDELKS
-486 VMATMIVYVKDNN
+486 VIATMIVYAKDNN

-526 SLTATIS
+526 SLTASIS

-550 TGTGSVTFNGEAA
+550 TGTGSVTFNGETA

-588 ESFEVRLNVAM
+588 ENFEVKVNVAM

>member
-8 EQQTNWQQAL
+8 EQQPNWQQAL
-18 NEFSDQPQQPVSQ
+18 NEFSDQPQ
-31 AQPQQFAQQAQPQQY
+31 QPQQFAQQAQPQQY
-46 AQQGQPQ
+46 AQQAQPQ
-53 QYAQQAQP
+53 FNQQAQP
-61 QQYAQQAQPQQYA
+61 QQYAQQAQPQFN
-74 QQGQPQQYAQQAQPQ
+74 QQ
-89 QYAQQAQPQQ
+89 
-99 YAQQGQPQQYAQQ
+99 
-112 AQPQQYAQQ
+112 
-121 AQPQQYAQQ
+121 
-130 GQPQQYAQPQFNQY
+130 AQPQFNQY
-144 AQQGQPQQYAQQAQ
+144 AQQGQFAQADGQYMQQGMPQFNQQAQ
-158 PQFNQQAQ
+158 PQQYTQQGQPQFNQYAQQAQ

-195 NSALKIILIVLAAVI
+195 SSALKIILIVLAAVI

-231 YETIEKNYFAAA
+231 YETLEKNYFAAA

-260 IEQTF
+260 VEQTF
-265 TITASKDVLGINADV
+265 TISASKDVLGINADV

-321 KLYFTVPDLTD
+321 KLYFTVPDLTE
-332 KYMVMD
+332 KYIVMD
-338 VKELASSMKDISSGK
+338 VNELASSMKDISSGK
-353 SDISSI
+353 SDIGNI

-374 GYEDILNNIDEE
+374 GYEDILKNIDEE
-386 TINKV
+386 TINKA
-391 IDIISDAYFKNFTAT
+391 IEIITDAYFKNFTAT

-471 VDDATKG
+471 VDDATKD
-478 ASEDELKS
+478 ATEDELKS
-486 VMATMIVYVKDNN
+486 VMATMIVYAKDNN

-520 NAQFDY
+520 NTQFDY
-526 SLTATIS
+526 SLTASIS

-550 TGTGSVTFNGEAA
+550 TGTGSVTFNGETAV
-563 ITADYSFD
+563 TADYSFD

-588 ESFEVRLNVAM
+588 ESFEVKVNVAM

-627 AYVDEA
+627 AYVDEG

>member
-18 NEFSDQPQQPVSQ
+18 NEFSDQPQQP
-31 AQPQQFAQQAQPQQY
+31 QQYAQQAQPQFN
-46 AQQGQPQ
+46 
-53 QYAQQAQP
+53 QQAQP
-61 QQYAQQAQPQQYA
+61 QQYAQQAQPQQFA
-74 QQGQPQQYAQQAQPQ
+74 QQG
-89 QYAQQAQPQQ
+89 
-99 YAQQGQPQQYAQQ
+99 
-112 AQPQQYAQQ
+112 
-121 AQPQQYAQQ
+121 
-130 GQPQQYAQPQFNQY
+130 QPQFNQY
-144 AQQGQPQQYAQQAQ
+144 AQQGQPQFNQYAQQGQPQFNQYAQQAQ
-158 PQFNQQAQ
+158 SQFNQQAQ

-195 NSALKIILIVLAAVI
+195 SSALKIILIVLAAVI

-231 YETIEKNYFAAA
+231 YDTLEKNYFAAA

-265 TITASKDVLGINADV
+265 TISASKDVLGINADV

-321 KLYFTVPDLTD
+321 KLYFTVPDLTE
-332 KYMVMD
+332 KYIVMD
-338 VKELASSMKDISSGK
+338 VNELASSMKDISSGR
-353 SDISSI
+353 SDIGNI

-374 GYEDILNNIDEE
+374 GYEDILKSIDEE
-386 TINKV
+386 TINKA
-391 IDIISDAYFKNFTAT
+391 IEIITDAYFKNFTAT

-416 DGTVNCTSY
+416 DSTVNCTSY

-456 QFGIDNASFQYLKTL
+456 QLGIDNASFQYLKTL
-471 VDDATKG
+471 VDDATKD
-478 ASEDELKS
+478 APEDELKS
-486 VMATMIVYVKDNN
+486 VMATMIVYAKDNN

-526 SLTATIS
+526 SLTASIS

-588 ESFEVRLNVAM
+588 ESFEVKLNVAM

-633 LPEVN
+633 LPKVN

-680 AFSEMI
+680 AFAEMI

>member
-18 NEFSDQPQQPVSQ
+18 NEFSDQPQQP
-31 AQPQQFAQQAQPQQY
+31 QQF
-46 AQQGQPQ
+46 
-53 QYAQQAQP
+53 AQQAQP
-61 QQYAQQAQPQQYA
+61 QQYAQQAQPQFN
-74 QQGQPQQYAQQAQPQ
+74 QQAQPQ
-89 QYAQQAQPQQ
+89 QYAQQAQPQFNQ
-99 YAQQGQPQQYAQQ
+99 QAQPQQFAQQGQPQFNQYAQQAQPQFNQQ

-121 AQPQQYAQQ
+121 AQPQ
-130 GQPQQYAQPQFNQY
+130 FN
-144 AQQGQPQQYAQQAQ
+144 QQAQ

-195 NSALKIILIVLAAVI
+195 SSALKIILIVLAAVI

-231 YETIEKNYFAAA
+231 YETLEKNYFAAA

-265 TITASKDVLGINADV
+265 TISASKDVLGINADV

-321 KLYFTVPDLTD
+321 KLYFTVPDLTE
-332 KYMVMD
+332 KYIVMD
-338 VKELASSMKDISSGK
+338 VKELASSMKDISSGR
-353 SDISSI
+353 SDIGNI
-359 LTLSDATE
+359 LTLSDATD

-386 TINKV
+386 TINKT
-391 IDIISDAYFKNFTAT
+391 IEIITDAYFKNFTAT

-425 TIDFTAEN
+425 TIDFTAEKVV
-433 IIAFCKDVLDAVE
+433 AFCKDVLDAVE

-456 QFGIDNASFQYLKTL
+456 QLGINNASFQYLKTL
-471 VDDATKG
+471 VDDATKD
-478 ASEDELKS
+478 ATEDELKS
-486 VMATMIVYVKDNN
+486 VMATMIVYAKDNN

-526 SLTATIS
+526 SLTASIS

-588 ESFEVRLNVAM
+588 ESFEVKLNVAM

-610 ASNGTEV
+610 ASNGAEM

-680 AFSEMI
+680 AFAEMI

>member
-31 AQPQQFAQQAQPQQY
+31 AQPQQYTQQAQPQQY
-46 AQQGQPQ
+46 AQQGHPQ

-61 QQYAQQAQPQQYA
+61 QQYAQQVQPQQFA
-74 QQGQPQQYAQQAQPQ
+74 QQGQPQQFAQQ
-89 QYAQQAQPQQ
+89 
-99 YAQQGQPQQYAQQ
+99 
-112 AQPQQYAQQ
+112 
-121 AQPQQYAQQ
+121 
-130 GQPQQYAQPQFNQY
+130 AQPQFNQY
-144 AQQGQPQQYAQQAQ
+144 AQQGQPQQFA
-158 PQFNQQAQ
+158 QQAQ

-186 FAVVPPKKK
+186 FAVVPPKK

-265 TITASKDVLGINADV
+265 TVSASKDVLGINADV

-302 SLGAG
+302 SLSAG

-321 KLYFTVPDLTD
+321 KLYFTVPDLTE
-332 KYMVMD
+332 KYIVMD

-353 SDISSI
+353 SDIGNI

-374 GYEDILNNIDEE
+374 GYEDILKNIDEE

-416 DGTVNCTSY
+416 DSTVNCTSY
-425 TIDFTAEN
+425 TIDFTAEKVV
-433 IIAFCKDVLDAVE
+433 AFCKDVLDAVE
-446 KESKIMDVLS
+446 KESKIMDILS
-456 QFGIDNASFQYLKTL
+456 QLGINNASFQYLKTL
-471 VDDATKG
+471 VDDATKD

-520 NAQFDY
+520 NTQFDY
-526 SLTATIS
+526 SLTASIS

-550 TGTGSVTFNGEAA
+550 TGTGSVTFNGETA

-599 DGNNGTFDIAV
+599 DGNNGTFDITI
-610 ASNGTEV
+610 ASNGADV
-617 LSIKADSKEI
+617 LSIKAESKEI

-633 LPEVN
+633 IPEVN
-638 DSNTVDINDS
+638 DSNSVDINDS

>member
-31 AQPQQFAQQAQPQQY
+31 AQPQQFAQQ
-46 AQQGQPQ
+46 GQPQ
-53 QYAQQAQP
+53 QYTQQAQP
-61 QQYAQQAQPQQYA
+61 QFNQYTQQAQPQFNQYAQQAQPQQYA
-74 QQGQPQQYAQQAQPQ
+74 QQGQPQ
-89 QYAQQAQPQQ
+89 
-99 YAQQGQPQQYAQQ
+99 
-112 AQPQQYAQQ
+112 
-121 AQPQQYAQQ
+121 
-130 GQPQQYAQPQFNQY
+130 FNQY
-144 AQQGQPQQYAQQAQ
+144 AQQGHPQQYA
-158 PQFNQQAQ
+158 QQAQ
-166 FAQADGQYMQQG
+166 FAQADGQFTQQVQPG

-195 NSALKIILIVLAAVI
+195 NSALTIILIVLAAVI

-265 TITASKDVLGINADV
+265 TISASKDVLGINADV

-292 TSAEKGSGTA
+292 ASAEKGSGTA
-302 SLGAG
+302 SLSAG

-321 KLYFTVPDLTD
+321 KLYFTVPDLTE
-332 KYMVMD
+332 KYIVMD

-353 SDISSI
+353 SDISNI

-374 GYEDILNNIDEE
+374 GYEDILKNIDEE

-425 TIDFTAEN
+425 TIDFTAEKVV
-433 IIAFCKDVLDAVE
+433 AFCKDVLDAVE
-446 KESKIMDVLS
+446 KESKIMDILS
-456 QFGIDNASFQYLKTL
+456 QLGINNASFQYLKTL
-471 VDDATKG
+471 VDDATKD

-520 NAQFDY
+520 NTQFDY
-526 SLTATIS
+526 SLTASIS

-550 TGTGSVTFNGEAA
+550 TGTGSVTFNGETA

-610 ASNGTEV
+610 ASNGAEV
-617 LSIKADSKEI
+617 ISIKADSKEI

-633 LPEVN
+633 IPEVN

-657 ISANIPQLITKIQNV
+657 ISANISQLITKIQNV

-680 AFSEMI
+680 AFSEII

>member
-18 NEFSDQPQQPVSQ
+18 NEFSDQPQQP
-31 AQPQQFAQQAQPQQY
+31 QQYAQQAQPQFN
-46 AQQGQPQ
+46 
-53 QYAQQAQP
+53 QQAQP
-61 QQYAQQAQPQQYA
+61 QQYAQQAQPQQFA
-74 QQGQPQQYAQQAQPQ
+74 QQG
-89 QYAQQAQPQQ
+89 
-99 YAQQGQPQQYAQQ
+99 
-112 AQPQQYAQQ
+112 
-121 AQPQQYAQQ
+121 
-130 GQPQQYAQPQFNQY
+130 QPQFNQY
-144 AQQGQPQQYAQQAQ
+144 AQQGQPQFNQYAQQGQPQFNQYAQQAQ
-158 PQFNQQAQ
+158 SQFNQQAQ

-195 NSALKIILIVLAAVI
+195 SSALKIILIVLAAVI

-231 YETIEKNYFAAA
+231 YETLEKNYFAAA

-265 TITASKDVLGINADV
+265 TVSVSKDVLGINADV

-292 TSAEKGSGTA
+292 ASAEKGSGTA
-302 SLGAG
+302 SLVAG

-321 KLYFTVPDLTD
+321 KLYFTVPDLTE
-332 KYMVMD
+332 KYIVMD
-338 VKELASSMKDISSGK
+338 VNELASSMKDISSGK
-353 SDISSI
+353 SDIGNI
-359 LTLSDATE
+359 LTLSDATD

-374 GYEDILNNIDEE
+374 GYEDILKNIDEE
-386 TINKV
+386 TINKA
-391 IDIISDAYFKNFTAT
+391 IEIITDAYFKNFTAT

-456 QFGIDNASFQYLKTL
+456 QLGINNASFQYLKTL
-471 VDDATKG
+471 VDNATKDAT
-478 ASEDELKS
+478 EDELKS
-486 VMATMIVYVKDNN
+486 VMATMIVYAKDNN

-526 SLTATIS
+526 SLTASIS

-588 ESFEVRLNVAM
+588 ESFEVKLNVAM

-633 LPEVN
+633 LPKVN

-680 AFSEMI
+680 AFAEMI

>member
-53 QYAQQAQP
+53 QYAQQ
-61 QQYAQQAQPQQYA
+61 
-74 QQGQPQQYAQQAQPQ
+74 GQPQQYAQQAQPQ
-89 QYAQQAQPQQ
+89 QYAQQ
-99 YAQQGQPQQYAQQ
+99 
-112 AQPQQYAQQ
+112 
-121 AQPQQYAQQ
+121 
-130 GQPQQYAQPQFNQY
+130 AQPQFNQY

-158 PQFNQQAQ
+158 PQQFAQQAQ

-520 NAQFDY
+520 NTQFDY

-588 ESFEVRLNVAM
+588 ESFEVKLNVAM

-610 ASNGTEV
+610 ASNGTEM

>member
-8 EQQTNWQQAL
+8 EQQPNWQQAL

-31 AQPQQFAQQAQPQQY
+31 AQPQQ
-46 AQQGQPQ
+46 
-53 QYAQQAQP
+53 YAQQAQP
-61 QQYAQQAQPQQYA
+61 QQYAQQSQPQFN
-74 QQGQPQQYAQQAQPQ
+74 QQGQPQFNQQ
-89 QYAQQAQPQQ
+89 
-99 YAQQGQPQQYAQQ
+99 
-112 AQPQQYAQQ
+112 
-121 AQPQQYAQQ
+121 
-130 GQPQQYAQPQFNQY
+130 AQPQFNQQ
-144 AQQGQPQQYAQQAQ
+144 AQPQFNQQGQPQFNQQAQ

-195 NSALKIILIVLAAVI
+195 SSALKIILIVLAAVI

-231 YETIEKNYFAAA
+231 YETLEKNYFAAA

-265 TITASKDVLGINADV
+265 TVSASKDVLGINADV

-292 TSAEKGSGTA
+292 ASAEKGSGTA
-302 SLGAG
+302 SRVAG

-321 KLYFTVPDLTD
+321 KLYFTVPDLTE
-332 KYMVMD
+332 KYIVMD
-338 VKELASSMKDISSGK
+338 VKELASSMKDISSGR
-353 SDISSI
+353 SDIGNI

-374 GYEDILNNIDEE
+374 GYEDILKNIDEE
-386 TINKV
+386 TINKA
-391 IDIISDAYFKNFTAT
+391 IEIITDAYFKNFTAT

-456 QFGIDNASFQYLKTL
+456 QLGIDNASFQYLKTL
-471 VDDATKG
+471 VDDATKD
-478 ASEDELKS
+478 APEDELKS
-486 VMATMIVYVKDNN
+486 VMATMIVYAKDNN

-526 SLTATIS
+526 SLTASIS

-550 TGTGSVTFNGEAA
+550 TGTGSVTFNGETA

-588 ESFEVRLNVAM
+588 ESFEVKLNVAM

-610 ASNGTEV
+610 ASNGVEM

>member
-8 EQQTNWQQAL
+8 EQQPNWQQAL
-18 NEFSDQPQQPVSQ
+18 NEFSDQPQ
-31 AQPQQFAQQAQPQQY
+31 
-46 AQQGQPQ
+46 QPQ

-61 QQYAQQAQPQQYA
+61 QQYAQQAQPQFNQQAQPQQFA
-74 QQGQPQQYAQQAQPQ
+74 QQGQPQFNQYAQQAQPQFNQQAQPQ
-89 QYAQQAQPQQ
+89 QYAQQA
-99 YAQQGQPQQYAQQ
+99 
-112 AQPQQYAQQ
+112 
-121 AQPQQYAQQ
+121 
-130 GQPQQYAQPQFNQY
+130 
-144 AQQGQPQQYAQQAQ
+144 QPQQYAQQAQ

-195 NSALKIILIVLAAVI
+195 SSALKIILIVLAAVI

-231 YETIEKNYFAAA
+231 YETLEKNYFAAA

-252 GAKNIKTG
+252 GAKNLKTG

-265 TITASKDVLGINADV
+265 TISASKDVLGINADV

-292 TSAEKGSGTA
+292 TSAEKGSGMA

-321 KLYFTVPDLTD
+321 KLYFTVPDLTE
-332 KYMVMD
+332 KYIVMD
-338 VKELASSMKDISSGK
+338 VNELASSMKDISSGK
-353 SDISSI
+353 SDIGNI
-359 LTLSDATE
+359 LTLSDATD

-374 GYEDILNNIDEE
+374 GYEDILKSIDEE
-386 TINKV
+386 TINKA
-391 IDIISDAYFKNFTAT
+391 IEIITDAYFKNFTAT

-416 DGTVNCTSY
+416 DSTVNCTSY

-456 QFGIDNASFQYLKTL
+456 QLGIDNASFQYLKTL
-471 VDDATKG
+471 VDDATKD
-478 ASEDELKS
+478 ATEDELKS
-486 VMATMIVYVKDNN
+486 VMATMIVYAKDNN

-526 SLTATIS
+526 SLTASIS

-550 TGTGSVTFNGEAA
+550 TGTGSVTFNGETAV
-563 ITADYSFD
+563 TADYSFD

-588 ESFEVRLNVAM
+588 ESFEVKVNVAM

>member
-18 NEFSDQPQQPVSQ
+18 NEFSDQPQQP
-31 AQPQQFAQQAQPQQY
+31 QQYAQQAQPQFN
-46 AQQGQPQ
+46 
-53 QYAQQAQP
+53 QQAQP
-61 QQYAQQAQPQQYA
+61 QQYAQQAQPQQFA
-74 QQGQPQQYAQQAQPQ
+74 QQG
-89 QYAQQAQPQQ
+89 
-99 YAQQGQPQQYAQQ
+99 
-112 AQPQQYAQQ
+112 
-121 AQPQQYAQQ
+121 
-130 GQPQQYAQPQFNQY
+130 QPQFNQY
-144 AQQGQPQQYAQQAQ
+144 AQQGQPQFNQYAQQAQ
-158 PQFNQQAQ
+158 SQFNQQAQ

-195 NSALKIILIVLAAVI
+195 SSALKIILIVLAAVI

-231 YETIEKNYFAAA
+231 YETLEKNYFAAA

-265 TITASKDVLGINADV
+265 TISASKDVLGINADV

-321 KLYFTVPDLTD
+321 KLYFTVPDLTE
-332 KYMVMD
+332 KYIVMD
-338 VKELASSMKDISSGK
+338 VNELASSMKDISSGR
-353 SDISSI
+353 SDIGNI

-374 GYEDILNNIDEE
+374 GYEDILKSIDEE
-386 TINKV
+386 TINKA
-391 IDIISDAYFKNFTAT
+391 IEIITDAYFKNFTAT

-416 DGTVNCTSY
+416 DSTVNCTSY

-456 QFGIDNASFQYLKTL
+456 QLGIDNASFQYLKTL
-471 VDDATKG
+471 VDDATKD
-478 ASEDELKS
+478 APEDELKS
-486 VMATMIVYVKDNN
+486 VMATMIVYAKDNN

-526 SLTATIS
+526 SLTASIS

-588 ESFEVRLNVAM
+588 ESFEVKLNVAM

-633 LPEVN
+633 LPKVN

-657 ISANIPQLITKIQNV
+657 ISANIPQLITKIQTV

-680 AFSEMI
+680 AFAEMI